1 MSDRSDDDVS
11 DPETDSII
19 ERAVQSIESAR
30 KGKSQPQEVV
40 TITEPVKVKKPRKPP
55 TPAMLAALAKGRE
68 KRLES
73 AEISRLQRLEILRER
88 RLEKKVGGKAPV
100 ENIIDDS
107 AKKPRATKPKPKPE
121 PEYEEDSD
129 DEPTPPK
136 AKVKVKAPEKA
147 NVEKVS
153 QGYLDGYLRL

>member
-30 KGKSQPQEVV
+30 KGKSQPHEVV

-88 RLEKKVGGKAPV
+88 RLERKVGGRAPV
-100 ENIIDDS
+100 EISLMIQLRSHALRSQSQSQNQNMRRILMMNL
-107 AKKPRATKPKPKPE
+107 PHQKPK
-121 PEYEEDSD
+121 
-129 DEPTPPK
+129 
-136 AKVKVKAPEKA
+136 
-147 NVEKVS
+147 
-153 QGYLDGYLRL
+153 